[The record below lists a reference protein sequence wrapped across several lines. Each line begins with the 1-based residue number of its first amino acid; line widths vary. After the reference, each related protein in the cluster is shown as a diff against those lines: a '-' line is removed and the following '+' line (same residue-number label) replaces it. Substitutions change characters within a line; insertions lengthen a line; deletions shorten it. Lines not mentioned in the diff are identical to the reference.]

1 MKIFVIILF
10 ALTFA
15 LIIAMPKRK
24 TLTTGI
30 TALVSVVAC
39 LIFGVTSFK
48 AFIYSIDF
56 NVVLML
62 VGIMVTV
69 YLFTESLM
77 PKKLADKLIAKMP
90 NSLTAIIL
98 LTILSGLVSAFVDN
112 VATVLMLAPIG
123 IAVAK
128 KINVSPV
135 PVIIAIAVSSNLQ
148 GAATLVGDTTSVML
162 GSFASMGFL
171 EFFVLENRISIFF
184 VVEISALATI
194 PIIAFLF
201 RKDRKKL
208 NISFENVKV
217 KSIYPTVLLLINI
230 LLLACASFIPL
241 RLVVFG
247 QDITNGFICAVIAII
262 GLIIFL
268 EKKSGTFKGVF
279 KNAIDYQT
287 VLFLVFLFILVGT
300 VEQVGVI
307 KDISQ
312 LFIGLG
318 TKSVFLLYTVIVFGS
333 VIISAFIDN
342 IPYVATMLPVI
353 KSLTLGLPGVSP
365 YLFYFGLLCGATLGG
380 NITPFG
386 ASANVVGIGILNK
399 EGYKVK
405 NKDFFKIGIPFTL
418 AAVLISYIL
427 VWVIWA

>member
-1 MKIFVIILF
+1 MTRRDMKKRIKREGSHIL
-10 ALTFA
+10 LTMLA
-15 LIIAMPKRK
+15 
-24 TLTTGI
+24 
-30 TALVSVVAC
+30 ALVSVVAC

-98 LTILSGLVSAFVDN
+98 LTTLSGLVSAFVDN

-194 PIIAFLF
+194 PISAFLF

-268 EKKSGTFKGVF
+268 EKKSGTLKGVF